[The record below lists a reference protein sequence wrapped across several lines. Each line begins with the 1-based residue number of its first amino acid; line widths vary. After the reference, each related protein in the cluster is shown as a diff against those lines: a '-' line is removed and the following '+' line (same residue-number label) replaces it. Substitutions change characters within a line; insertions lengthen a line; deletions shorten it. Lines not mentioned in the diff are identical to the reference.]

1 MIPMFQVHME
11 EAAVNAAAACLRQPM
26 IGEGAIVDQFERE
39 LGVFLALGGNP
50 TPTLTTNSCTAALHL
65 AVNVLK
71 RRHPRSDGRCRFLA
85 SPLTCLATNMP
96 LLAEDVD
103 ITWVDT
109 DPATCNISLPDL
121 QQKLRSV
128 PAGSHGYDGIL
139 FVHWGGVPLDMAAF
153 ESIRT
158 EYEHRSGRKL
168 MVIEDCAHALGATY
182 AGAPLGGIRNIGCFS
197 FQSIKP
203 VTTIDGGCL
212 TVPNHTAAYATDPE
226 ALYEDLKL
234 SRWFGLD
241 RSNPDRLH
249 QNVQHPGFKFHMHNV
264 SAAIGIENL
273 RTYPLRLQRQR
284 QIAKI
289 YLDQL
294 VGVPG
299 LRLSQAPADTNP
311 SWQLFTIRVGN
322 RDGFARK
329 LKEAG
334 IATSQVHRRND
345 EHDCMFRF
353 HGGELP
359 GTAVLDREMICIPIG
374 NWLSDADVSHIV
386 STIRSGW

>member
-11 EAAVNAAAACLRQPM
+11 EAAVTAAAACLRQPM

-71 RRHPRSDGRCRFLA
+71 RRHPRSDGQCRFLA

-96 LLAEDVD
+96 LLAENVD

-109 DPATCNISLPDL
+109 DPVTCNISLRDL

-128 PAGSHGYDGIL
+128 PAGAHGYDGIL
-139 FVHWGGVPLDMAAF
+139 FVHWAGVPLDMAAF

-158 EYEHRSGRKL
+158 EYEYRAGRKL

-182 AGAPLGGIRNIGCFS
+182 AGAPVGGIRNIGCFS

-212 TVPNHTAAYATDPE
+212 TVPNHTAAYAADPE

-241 RSNPDRLH
+241 R
-249 QNVQHPGFKFHMHNV
+249 
-264 SAAIGIENL
+264 
-273 RTYPLRLQRQR
+273 
-284 QIAKI
+284 
-289 YLDQL
+289 
-294 VGVPG
+294 
-299 LRLSQAPADTNP
+299 
-311 SWQLFTIRVGN
+311 TIRIGCIRMCSILVSSSICTTWQQPSVLRICDLPVAIAAAAADCQDLLRAAGGSA
-322 RDGFARK
+322 RFA
-329 LKEAG
+329 
-334 IATSQVHRRND
+334 T
-345 EHDCMFRF
+345 
-353 HGGELP
+353 
-359 GTAVLDREMICIPIG
+359 TA
-374 NWLSDADVSHIV
+374 S
-386 STIRSGW
+386 SGRH